1 MRYFGFWILVITTTF
16 MIGVGADRAVRHFSV
31 TELPAPTPVKH
42 VVSDLP
48 KTENE
53 VARTVAAVTPTK
65 PNPIFVLDY
74 DRKMFWPWAYFHAY
88 GPMPKTF
95 EIDSIE
101 VALNGFA
108 EQNEGYITVY
118 KTHDYTYKTA
128 GVVFALVTEQ
138 RLMFV
143 TEQMP
148 HSEFAYRFDGEFLHT
163 DFEKLGGTNTVVLR
177 GTLTKM
183 KNGQTIA
190 KRTVSF
196 TVEHLG
202 C

>member
-1 MRYFGFWILVITTTF
+1 
-16 MIGVGADRAVRHFSV
+16 MIGVGADRAMQNFSAA
-31 TELPAPTPVKH
+31 ELPAPVPVKP
-42 VVSDLP
+42 VVIDFP
-48 KTENE
+48 ETGNE
-53 VARTVAAVTPTK
+53 VARTVAAMTPTEPAK
-65 PNPIFVLDY
+65 PKPIFVLDY
-74 DRKMFWPWAYFHAY
+74 DRRMFWPWAFFHAY

-101 VALNGFA
+101 IGLNGAA
-108 EQNEGYITVY
+108 EDDQGYIAVY
-118 KTHDYTYKTA
+118 KMHDYTYKSA
-128 GVVFALVTEQ
+128 SAVFALVTKQ

-143 TEQMP
+143 TERMP

-196 TVEHLG
+196 TAEHLG